1 MLLTTVTRRSI
12 MDVGGVLDTP
22 LKLVTI
28 KSFKMNNCKIM
39 TNATKT

>member
-1 MLLTTVTRRSI
+1 

-28 KSFKMNNCKIM
+28 KRFKMNNSKIM
-39 TNATKT
+39 TNATKI